1 MVQPIEPIKRE
12 WLRTLREAKRL
23 KTREIAEMLGV
34 SFQHYNDIERGTRN
48 PSIELSYKMAE
59 LFGVKVDLFLTER
72 TRFRRSFEEI
82 KEDLLK
88 SAEKL
93 EDMEND
99 KL

>member
-12 WLRTLREAKRL
+12 WLKALRETKGL
-23 KTREIAEMLGV
+23 KTREIAEILGI

-59 LFGVKVDLFLTER
+59 LFKVRVDLFLTER
-72 TRFRRSFEEI
+72 TKFRKSFEEI
-82 KEDLLK
+82 KEMLIE
-88 SAEKL
+88 SANKL
-93 EDMEND
+93 EEEESD